1 MKKKKI
7 FIYDDDQ
14 KLAKKLEQDLEN
26 LEGVK
31 KHFEIEALNENK
43 FKNIVAVFEKRRR
56 SVREKEEWEGE
67 SIALDEASIF
77 IIDYDLFESNR
88 FLTGEEVSYLA
99 RCFSN
104 CGVIV
109 ALNQFYEVDF
119 DLTLKGHLESY
130 ADLNLRGDQL
140 CNPNLWGGKGE
151 EFHPW
156 YWPVLTQLV
165 DQFSKRVKDVKE
177 NIGKPICKALGF
189 KPEEFD
195 FQLPRSVSQFLGPEP
210 KNTTFRDFVKSS
222 GNGMHHLDSEK
233 AHDDIVARVAAA
245 RISKWLER
253 SVLPEMDILVDAP
266 HLVSRFPSLLLDA
279 KEKIE
284 NWNATAKRAKF
295 SEIGIDFEKIE
306 KYRFKK
312 EYWSSRPVWFWNRMR
327 EDSAILEVKEPWK
340 TIRPKWVFCEDISR
354 FHEGKYKEF
363 VARVESPFGRRF
375 VKGINGIKYQPRVR
389 FSL

>member
-1 MKKKKI
+1 MKKI
-7 FIYDDDQ
+7 FIYDDNQKWANKLKQ
-14 KLAKKLEQDLEN
+14 KLEKLVDL
-26 LEGVK
+26 K
-31 KHFEIEALNENK
+31 QKFEIKALDEDE
-43 FKNIVAVFEKRRR
+43 FSDIVEVFEDRRR
-56 SVREKEEWEGE
+56 SVRQKGNWDGNPKP
-67 SIALDEASIF
+67 LDKASIF
-77 IIDYDLFESNR
+77 IIDYDLFDTNR

-130 ADLNLRGDQL
+130 ADLNLRGDQI
-140 CNPNLWGGKGE
+140 CNPNLWGGEGE

-156 YWPVLTQLV
+156 YWPVLTQL
-165 DQFSKRVKDVKE
+165 SEEISLRVEDVKK
-177 NIGKPICKALGF
+177 NIEVPICEALGF
-189 KPEEFD
+189 KSEEFD

-210 KNTTFRDFVKSS
+210 KKITFRDFVKNS

-233 AHDDIVARVAAA
+233 AHEDIVARVAAA

-266 HLVSRFPSLLLDA
+266 HLVSRFPSLLRGGKD
-279 KEKIE
+279 EIE
-284 NWNATAKRAKF
+284 SWNLTTKRAKYG
-295 SEIGIDFEKIE
+295 EIGIDFKKIE

-312 EYWSSRPVWFWNRMR
+312 DYWLSRPVWFWNRLR
-327 EDSAILEVKEPWK
+327 EDSSILEIKEPWK
-340 TIRPKWVFCEDISR
+340 TFRPKWVFCEDISE
-354 FHEGKYKEF
+354 FHVGKYKEF
-363 VARVESPFGRRF
+363 VAKVESPFSRRF
-375 VKGINGIKYQPRVR
+375 VKEINDTKYQPRVR